1 MIINNC
7 HHLSSIICRNPF
19 FWRIYQDLASAN
31 LTWLLKLT
39 MIHTYINIYQLW
51 MAIFNSNL
59 LVYQKLCPINI
70 PILVGEFPIKITT
83 KSPWKIPISRGYH
96 HLSGFFTTEI
106 GWPPA
111 PGAPAA
117 AGRASPPWRSKLCH
131 LGSSWKKVWKIALT
145 DKWWIIRWKHG
156 GLMKKYI
163 DESYMGLKSHVKHN
177 RST

>member
-1 MIINNC
+1 
-7 HHLSSIICRNPF
+7 
-19 FWRIYQDLASAN
+19 
-31 LTWLLKLT
+31 
-39 MIHTYINIYQLW
+39 

-117 AGRASPPWRSKLCH
+117 AGRASPP
-131 LGSSWKKVWKIALT
+131 
-145 DKWWIIRWKHG
+145 
-156 GLMKKYI
+156 
-163 DESYMGLKSHVKHN
+163 
-177 RST
+177 